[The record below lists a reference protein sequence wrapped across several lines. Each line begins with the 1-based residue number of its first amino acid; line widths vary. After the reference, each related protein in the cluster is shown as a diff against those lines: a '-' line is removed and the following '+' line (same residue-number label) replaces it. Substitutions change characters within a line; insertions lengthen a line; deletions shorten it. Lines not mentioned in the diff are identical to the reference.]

1 MKIQDM
7 LVVSDLDGTLVPIS
21 GRISEENRSAIRRF
35 RETGG
40 TFTIATGRSPIVA
53 RKYAEL
59 LEVQG
64 PVICDNGAVIYDF
77 EKEKCL
83 WTQQLP
89 EGFQQ
94 TLQKLANR
102 YPKAGI
108 CAAAYDGSAYILC
121 YTPLLDPIAQHFQS
135 RECSAEEIPSDC
147 CKAILMLPPK
157 EMDFAAYEIMKAGYP
172 SVDFV
177 RSGQD
182 CLEIMAKGISKGSSL
197 ERLAL
202 LYGKSVQNT
211 IGVGDHQNDLELIR
225 DSGFGAAMGN
235 ALPLVKAEAQLIL
248 PDCEENGI
256 AFLLEYLMEHH
267 ASI

>member
-35 RETGG
+35 REAGG
-40 TFTIATGRSPIVA
+40 TFTIATGRSPIMA

-59 LEVQG
+59 LEIRS

-77 EKEKCL
+77 EKEECL

-102 YPKAGI
+102 YPGAGI
-108 CAAAYDGSAYILC
+108 GAAAYDGSAYILC
-121 YTPLLDPIAQHFQS
+121 YTPLLNPIAQHFQS
-135 RECSAEEIPSDC
+135 RECSAEEISSDC

-157 EMDFAAYEIMKAGYP
+157 EMDSAAYEIMKAGYP
-172 SVDFV
+172 DVDFV

-197 ERLAL
+197 ERLTL
-202 LYGKSVQNT
+202 LYGKNVQNT

-225 DSGFGAAMGN
+225 NSGFGAAMGN
-235 ALPLVKAEAQLIL
+235 ALLLVKAEAQLIL
-248 PDCEENGI
+248 PDCEENCI
-256 AFLLEYLMEHH
+256 AFLFEYLMEHH
-267 ASI
+267 SSI